1 LKIVLSVDTGKTGA
15 YGLYYNKD
23 GIQGIELHNLDHI
36 GEFIE
41 FAQELMWPL
50 DPPEDEIIAI
60 VEEPPP
66 FTGNFSVPSSSGFK
80 LGKSFGEVTGALRAL
95 DYPLQLVR
103 PRDWQKGLSGLK
115 GLKGHPR
122 KKILADHARRLMPKA
137 KITVRNADAAL
148 IAHYFYNN
156 NLTQDTKI

>member
-1 LKIVLSVDTGKTGA
+1 MRTVLSVDTGKTGA
-15 YGLYYNKD
+15 VGLYYNK

-36 GEFIE
+36 GEFIQL
-41 FAQELMWPL
+41 AKELIEPK
-50 DPPEDEIIAI
+50 DFKDEIIAV

-95 DYPLQLVR
+95 GYPLHLVR

-122 KKILADHARRLMPKA
+122 KKILADHARRLMPNA
-137 KITVRNADAAL
+137 KITIRNADAAL
-148 IAHYFYNN
+148 VAYHFHNN
-156 NLTQDTKI
+156 NLTQNTKT